1 MNWYA
6 RIDGQEYGPVTVQQL
21 QQWAI
26 ESRILATT
34 EVRQGETG
42 TWVQAGQVQGLMPS
56 AVAPAMPQAQSL
68 NTTSTPQITTSGPS
82 VKTTSAGSRYRKTKR
97 RGRNPKTSE
106 ANAMWIGGLTVS
118 VVCIVFLVGLVA
130 LFSNGSSSNSSNGSS
145 RSESKTAVWVFAQQL
160 CKERLKSPSTA
171 SFGGMFSDLQ
181 VSDDVVTYSGD
192 GKYQVIAWVDS
203 QNGFGAMIRTRFICE
218 IEETASSLVCTSF
231 VFLE

>member
-21 QQWAI
+21 QQWAM
-26 ESRILATT
+26 ENRILATT

-42 TWVQAGQVQGLMPS
+42 TWIQAGQVQGLMPT
-56 AVAPAMPQAQSL
+56 AMPQAQSL
-68 NTTSTPQITTSGPS
+68 NTTSGPQVTTSGPS
-82 VKTTSAGSRYRKTKR
+82 VKTTNASSRYRKTR
-97 RGRNPKTSE
+97 RRRKNPKSSDE
-106 ANAMWIGGLTVS
+106 NATLLGG
-118 VVCIVFLVGLVA
+118 IVISGISIIFLVGLA
-130 LFSNGSSSNSSNGSS
+130 ILLSNNSSPQSRSDSS
-145 RSESKTAVWVFAQQL
+145 RSETKTAVWVFAQQL